1 MLHAFYKYAYRYFLY
16 SNTFLY
22 KSKVKFS
29 FFHCWSASL
38 LAGRKRIARR
48 QGESEVIVSRRRTPL
63 RRRKHWSVRS
73 ARQKKSVP
81 GRRARNAQDPAGAW
95 RGRIRKRAS
104 GSGRMRPA
112 VTYLTYP
119 LQGGITVTDSQ
130 GVSPYSVCRT
140 GGAGWHLLTSVL
152 C

>member
-1 MLHAFYKYAYRYFLY
+1 MRKR
-16 SNTFLY
+16 N
-22 KSKVKFS
+22 
-29 FFHCWSASL
+29 SL
-38 LAGRKRIARR
+38 LAMLLAMVLTLGLT
-48 QGESEVIVSRRRTPL
+48 GPE
-63 RRRKHWSVRS
+63 
-73 ARQKKSVP
+73 
-81 GRRARNAQDPAGAW
+81 
-95 RGRIRKRAS
+95 RAS

-152 C
+152 F